1 MKQCKDSISKIIKM
15 NDIHVG
21 TNKTIG
27 TCSKIKID
35 ERIEQMQFVKLQQRE
50 KFKAVSNTVWVC
62 WKAMIKNKTIKS
74 E

>member
-35 ERIEQMQFVKLQQRE
+35 ERIEQMQFVKLQIE
-50 KFKAVSNTVWVC
+50 ENKLKAVSNTVWVC
-62 WKAMIKNKTIKS
+62 WKAMI
-74 E
+74 